1 MAIKLELE
9 VKEAELVIAGL
20 YKLPME
26 FAEPVVA
33 KIKGQAIP
41 QVAQEQIDAQ
51 NAISKVETNSNTQT
65 DIDEAEAN
73 SDSMKNE

>member
-26 FAEPVVA
+26 LAEPVKE
-33 KIKGQAIP
+33 KIKAQAIP
-41 QVAQEQIDAQ
+41 QIAQQEVDAQ
-51 NAISKVETNSNTQT
+51 NAINKVEANPNTQA